1 MSVDPSGNESKRR
14 GWPFAVLQIGRWAA
28 IGLAV
33 AAAWHLAR
41 LPRTVDSFAL
51 RLLAVSGGLVVYA
64 WFREPTSLAV
74 VGRPLLLPGDHS
86 ASVQRAALRKE
97 IERAANEPPLT
108 LYRLIAA
115 LLLAAVAI
123 ALLAWT

>member
-1 MSVDPSGNESKRR
+1 MSVDPSGNESNRR
-14 GWPFAVLQIGRWAA
+14 GWLFAVLRIGRWSA

-33 AAAWHLAR
+33 AAAWQLAR

-51 RLLAVSGGLVVYA
+51 RLLAVSGGMVVYA

-74 VGRPLLLPGDHS
+74 VGRPFLLPGDHS
-86 ASVQRAALRKE
+86 AFVQRTALRKE